1 MPLRVIGGALGGR
14 GLKGP
19 PRSGVRPTRDRV
31 REALFEIL
39 TARDAPMKRVLDL
52 YSGTGAL
59 GIEALSRGAEY
70 CDFVESDTK
79 ACDVIRDNLFRTGL
93 LDCTK
98 LWPMSVTKALPRL
111 ASEAGGQPRTPGV
124 LEAGGQPRTPAEGA
138 DEGAGG
144 QAGTPGAVEGADE
157 GVSVAAAGAYDLI
170 LADPPYE
177 YDRAEAELAEV
188 LVRGLLAP
196 GGTLVVEHSQ
206 RKAWPQTLGR
216 LKQLTSRRYGDTR
229 ITFYG

>member
-19 PRSGVRPTRDRV
+19 PRTGVRPTQDRV

-39 TARDAPMKRVLDL
+39 TARDAPMRRVLDL

-79 ACDVIRDNLFRTGL
+79 ACDVIRENLFRTGL

-98 LWPMSVTKALPRL
+98 LWPMAVSKALARL
-111 ASEAGGQPRTPGV
+111 DAAGRV
-124 LEAGGQPRTPAEGA
+124 VKAGEHLPAPAEGPHT
-138 DEGAGG
+138 GAEA
-144 QAGTPGAVEGADE
+144 AGDTPD
-157 GVSVAAAGAYDLI
+157 AASGMRPGAYDLV

-177 YDRAEAELAEV
+177 YDRAEAELTEV

-206 RKAWPQTLGR
+206 RKVWPQTLGG